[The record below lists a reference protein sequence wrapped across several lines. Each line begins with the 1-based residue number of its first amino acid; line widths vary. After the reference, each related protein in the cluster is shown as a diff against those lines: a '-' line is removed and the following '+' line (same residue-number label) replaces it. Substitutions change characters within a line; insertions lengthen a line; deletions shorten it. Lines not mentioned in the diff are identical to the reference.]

1 MSSMLMNIEE
11 PELMQFPQYSE
22 RYVAD
27 DPIGME
33 QDTVQR
39 LIYDKQKSPTDH
51 SYSQSEHPKMEYSF
65 QSVALI

>member
-1 MSSMLMNIEE
+1 MWMNIEE
-11 PELMQFPQYSE
+11 PELVQFPQYSE
-22 RYVAD
+22 RYAVD

-33 QDTVQR
+33 QDKVQR
-39 LIYDKQKSPTDH
+39 LIYDTLKSPTDH